1 MIRTILFVTAVASLA
16 ISLACQSGSEPQP
29 ARADASERVTFAGS
43 LPAQPGAAPLE
54 TADNGV
60 LGAAIA
66 LPEMSVG
73 TNEAFFGFAQD
84 AFPPLLPN
92 TEQHANPWDSTAC
105 LMCHENGVGSAPVIQ
120 HAGMSREL
128 LQAACRTCH
137 VQVPLTELDGSDPTV
152 IRAAEPRVIVD
163 GFADNAF
170 PPLLPTNEEHSNAWM
185 RDDCMACHERGVAE
199 APRVVHVGMSDA
211 LLQARCRSCHLPA
224 AQEDL

>member
-1 MIRTILFVTAVASLA
+1 MIRTTLFVTAVASLG
-16 ISLACQSGSEPQP
+16 ISLACQSGPEPQP
-29 ARADASERVTFAGS
+29 ARADASESITFSGS
-43 LPAQPGAAPLE
+43 LPTQPDAVPLQAAE
-54 TADNGV
+54 NDM

-66 LPEMSVG
+66 LPEMGAG
-73 TNEAFFGFAQD
+73 TDEAFYGFAQD

-92 TEQHANPWDSTAC
+92 TEQHANPWDSSAC

-120 HAGMSREL
+120 HAGMSRQL

-137 VQVPLTELDGSDPTV
+137 VQVPMTELDGADPTV
-152 IRAAEPRVIVD
+152 IRAAAPRVIVD

-170 PPLLPTNEEHSNAWM
+170 PPLLPANDVHSNAWM

-199 APRVVHVGMSDA
+199 APRVVHVGMSDH
-211 LLQARCRSCHLPA
+211 LLQARCRSCHLPS